1 VIARGKTF
9 DEDFVVAAIDEGAL
23 RRERIFSP
31 MMRDESLFITMR
43 ELRRIERERE
53 C

>member
-1 VIARGKTF
+1 VIARGKLF
-9 DEDFVVAAIDEGAL
+9 DDDLVMARVEEGEL

-31 MMRDESLFITMR
+31 MMRDENLAVTLK
-43 ELRRIERERE
+43 ELCRIDRERG